1 MENQE
6 TQPQDKTSKIYG
18 GIEDAL
24 EVETSLVSD
33 ITKDKSSDLAEPVE
47 STPIQKQILKDYE
60 YSRGQF
66 YSLIEKPIDYHQN
79 SNKLLH
85 YLHQKLPASA
95 I

>member
-6 TQPQDKTSKIYG
+6 TQPQDKTNKIYG

-47 STPIQKQILKDYE
+47 STPIQKQILKLFMANSVR
-60 YSRGQF
+60 YSPQM
-66 YSLIEKPIDYHQN
+66 
-79 SNKLLH
+79 
-85 YLHQKLPASA
+85 YLT